1 MTTQISDLQKNR
13 NERLPMLLSKVWIF
27 LSLNY
32 ILCDLLS
39 NMEMSVIRGLFE
51 GNIAGIPMTQAFLL
65 LAGVSI
71 EIPILMSVLAAF
83 LPYKANRIV
92 NISAGILMIIYQFGS
107 FFMGSDITIHY
118 MFFSVVEILG
128 NALIVV
134 LACRWKR

>member
-134 LACRWKR
+134 LAYRWKR